1 MDNAVRIVDM
11 IDNETDAMLSGQ
23 SILCFAPNS
32 WYSIWRNRQQIMSRL
47 ARTNRVLY
55 IEPKYCTL
63 SQLRRGQVRW
73 SDVRRPRLMPVME
86 NLWLYRHPVYG
97 LASGRRAVD
106 RLGCWLRI
114 ASLRRTMHQL
124 GMEHP
129 ILWLCRP
136 TTVDMVGHF
145 NEALVCYHV
154 VDEYTAY
161 SFFEPARRQ
170 QMMAAERRLLN
181 LADIVLVVS
190 PTLLA
195 TKSRYHSSVHLV
207 RNGVDF
213 DAFARM
219 TRANVPPPSDIAML
233 PRPRI
238 GYVGAVNDKL
248 DFEMLQYVAKALP
261 TCSLV
266 LVGPIDHC
274 YSDADSFQEAGLEN
288 VTFLGRKDV
297 KDVPLYINACDVCLL
312 PYKQNEWTHNID
324 ALKLYEYL
332 ACGKPVVSMDLP
344 TARMYSA
351 VIRIAD
357 DRETFVAAVKAALA
371 ESDTAAIEQRLAV
384 ARQNTWDQ
392 RVALISELIAQALSS
407 RSDKRSVVARRI
419 GKLEGDLHLPATGNV
434 QGEEENFSSFL
445 TLP

>member
-1 MDNAVRIVDM
+1 
-11 IDNETDAMLSGQ
+11 MLSGQ

-32 WYSIWRNRQQIMSRL
+32 WYSIWRSRQQIMSRL

-55 IEPKYCTL
+55 IEPTCYTL
-63 SQLRRGQVRW
+63 SQLRRGEIRW
-73 SDVRRPRLMPVME
+73 PDVRHPRLTPVME

-97 LASGRRAVD
+97 LTSDHRAVD
-106 RLGCWLRI
+106 RLGRWLRI
-114 ASLRRTMHQL
+114 ASLRRAVRQL

-129 ILWLCRP
+129 ILWLYQP

-161 SFFEPARRQ
+161 SFLKPARRQ
-170 QMMAAERRLLN
+170 QMMAAEERLLG

-195 TKSRYHSSVHLV
+195 TKSRYHPNVHLV

-213 DAFARM
+213 DAFVRV
-219 TRANVPPPSDIAML
+219 TRANVSPPPDIAML

-238 GYVGAVNDKL
+238 GYVGTVNDKL
-248 DFEMLQYVAKALP
+248 DFELLRYVAEVLS

-266 LVGPIDHC
+266 LVGPIDHRH
-274 YSDADSFQEAGLEN
+274 SDVDSLQGAGLEN
-288 VTFLGRKDV
+288 VAFLGRKDV

-344 TARMYSA
+344 TARMHGA

-357 DRETFVAAVKAALA
+357 GREAFVAALKAALA
-371 ESDTAAIEQRLAV
+371 ENDAAAVEQRIAV

-392 RVALISELIAQALSS
+392 RVALISELIARALSS
-407 RSDKRSVVARRI
+407 RSDKRSDAARRI
-419 GKLEGDLHLPATGNV
+419 GKLEGDLHLPATGNI
-434 QGEEENFSSFL
+434 QGE
-445 TLP
+445 

>member
-1 MDNAVRIVDM
+1 MISLIHSMAVDNAVRVEN
-11 IDNETDAMLSGQ
+11 NETGATLSEQ
-23 SILCFAPNS
+23 DILCFATDPWS
-32 WYSIWRNRQQIMSRL
+32 SIWRNRHQIMSRL
-47 ARTNRVLY
+47 ARTNRILY
-55 IEPKYCTL
+55 VEPTCYTL
-63 SQLRRGQVRW
+63 SSLRRREIRW
-73 SDVRRPRLMPVME
+73 SDVRRPRLTPVME

-97 LASGRRAVD
+97 LTSGRRVVD
-106 RLGCWLRI
+106 CLGSWLRI
-114 ASLRRTMHQL
+114 ASLRCTMRQL
-124 GMEHP
+124 GMKRP

-170 QMMAAERRLLN
+170 QMMVAERRLLN

-213 DAFARM
+213 DAFARV
-219 TRANVPPPSDIAML
+219 TRANVPPPSDIATL

-238 GYVGAVNDKL
+238 GYVGTVNDKL
-248 DFEMLQYVAKALP
+248 NFELLQCVAKALP

-266 LVGPIDHC
+266 LVGPIDHR
-274 YSDADSFQEAGLEN
+274 YSDADSLQEAGLEN

-297 KDVPLYINACDVCLL
+297 NDVPRYIDACDVCLL
-312 PYKQNEWTHNID
+312 PYKQNEWTRNID

-332 ACGKPVVSMDLP
+332 ACGKPVVSVDLP
-344 TARMYSA
+344 TARTHDA
-351 VIRIAD
+351 VVRIAD
-357 DRETFVAAVKAALA
+357 GREAFVAAVKDALA
-371 ESDTAAIEQRLAV
+371 ENNTAAIEQRLAV
-384 ARQNTWDQ
+384 ARENTWDR
-392 RVALISELIAQALSS
+392 RVALISKLVAQALG
-407 RSDKRSVVARRI
+407 RRLGERSVVN
-419 GKLEGDLHLPATGNV
+419 TG
-434 QGEEENFSSFL
+434 SDP
-445 TLP
+445 TLSPK